1 MEIKLSKLGVVNSAF
16 QTFVLKESLVKND
29 AGDWGEEPKENTLC
43 ILRSTNFT
51 NEGKIKLDDV
61 AHRTLKSHKGVE
73 KKLTTDDILIERS
86 GGSDTQPVGR
96 VIFVDE
102 LIGNGNYAF
111 ANFIQRISFKRDFE
125 SKYIYYCLQQMYE
138 AGITSSMQNQTTGIR
153 NLDWKLYTKT
163 ILPKP
168 PKLEQKAIATI
179 LSKVDEAIETVKQ
192 SINAT
197 EKLKKAMMQN
207 LLTGKLK
214 PDGTWRKEEEFYID
228 EKFGKIPK
236 DWIIEKGNKLT
247 IKITKGQSPKWQ
259 GFEYQDEGILFV
271 TSENVQNGFI
281 DLKEPKYLPIE
292 FNKKIKNSQ
301 LHKGDILVNI
311 VGASIGR
318 CSMFD
323 LDVDL
328 ANTNQ
333 AVCVFRLNDSNNPD
347 FFSFYFQNESTQRR
361 LLGSQ
366 VETARANLSLGDFR
380 KFKFIIPE
388 SKNEQIHIAN
398 KLNEVKKIITSKH
411 NKIKSL
417 EKLKKSLMQHLL
429 TGKKRLSNEAIK
441 KFNQN

>member
-1 MEIKLSKLGVVNSAF
+1 MEGWKDIKL
-16 QTFVLKESLVKND
+16 KELLED
-29 AGDWGEEPKENTLC
+29 IGDGGTPST
-43 ILRSTNFT
+43 IDSTNFGGEIAWAVVEDVLPNIYYT
-51 NEGKIKLDDV
+51 NECLTEKGYTSCSAKKWPKGSIILTTGATIGLVGITHIELCTKQGITGMIPNKYANNYFLRYWFEANIKQLLRY
-61 AHRTLKSHKGVE
+61 AQGTTFKEIRPRTLSNLKISIPNPFTDKGF
-73 KKLTTDDILIERS
+73 D
-86 GGSDTQPVGR
+86 
-96 VIFVDE
+96 
-102 LIGNGNYAF
+102 
-111 ANFIQRISFKRDFE
+111 
-125 SKYIYYCLQQMYE
+125 
-138 AGITSSMQNQTTGIR
+138 
-153 NLDWKLYTKT
+153 
-163 ILPKP
+163 
-168 PKLEQKAIATI
+168 EQKAIATI
-179 LSKVDEAIETVKQ
+179 LSKVDEAIETTKQ
-192 SINAT
+192 SINAA

-214 PDGTWRKEEEFYID
+214 PDGTWRKEEDFYID

-236 DWIIEKGNKLT
+236 GWIIQKGNKLT
-247 IKITKGQSPKWQ
+247 TKITKGQSPKWQ

-292 FNKKIKNSQ
+292 FNNKIKNSQ
-301 LHKGDILVNI
+301 LHKGDILINI

-318 CSMFD
+318 CSLFD

-398 KLNEVKKIITSKH
+398 KLNEVKEIITSKH

-429 TGKKRLSNEAIK
+429 TGKKRLPKEAIEK
-441 KFNQN
+441 INQN